1 MKIKVYLNESRD
13 SFRGFD
19 YKNARLREAAEF
31 DLDAE
36 LPRLNLSEAGSL
48 EAFEAFQK
56 TKEAAA
62 IAVLEGIFTQLNVG
76 GDLYPAEDYTVAYR
90 EAGNRSLSVG
100 DVVTLDG
107 AAYAVGRFGWDKV
120 LAAGVSLSVRRYERL
135 GEEVLW

>member
-56 TKEAAA
+56 TKEDAALA
-62 IAVLEGIFTQLNVG
+62 RRGRPDGVCRRG
-76 GDLYPAEDYTVAYR
+76 G
-90 EAGNRSLSVG
+90 GLSG
-100 DVVTLDG
+100 CHIMGTSG
-107 AAYAVGRFGWDKV
+107 PHPRH
-120 LAAGVSLSVRRYERL
+120 ER
-135 GEEVLW
+135 